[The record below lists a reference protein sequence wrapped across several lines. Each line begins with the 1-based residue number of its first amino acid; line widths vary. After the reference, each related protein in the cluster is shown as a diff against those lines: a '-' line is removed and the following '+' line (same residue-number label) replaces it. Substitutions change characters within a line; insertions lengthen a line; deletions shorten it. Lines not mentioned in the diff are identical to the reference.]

1 MARAMVQEGGLGKAA
16 GASAVPGIVYVLN
29 GPNLNLL
36 GKRQPQIYGHETLAD
51 VEGGLAALAGELG
64 LELRFLQSNWE
75 GQIVD
80 WIHEAMHDFDGI
92 LLNPAAYTHTSIAIR
107 DALAGSGLPAVEVH
121 LSNLHA
127 REDFRRESITAPA
140 CIGTVTGFG
149 PPSYALGLRAL
160 IDYLKS
166 PEHETTHTT

>member
-1 MARAMVQEGGLGKAA
+1 MPLP
-16 GASAVPGIVYVLN
+16 PGRRPRILVIH
-29 GPNLNLL
+29 GPNMNLL
-36 GKRQPQIYGHETLAD
+36 GRREPKIYGTVQLEAIDAVLKSL
-51 VEGGLAALAGELG
+51 GGQLG
-64 LELRFLQSNWE
+64 GVIECRQTNYE

-107 DALAGSGLPAVEVH
+107 DALAASGLPAVEVH

-127 REDFRRESITAPA
+127 REEFRRESITAPA